1 MKVLLTTAALVLS
14 TVPMLAQSGE
24 QGVSHPDQ
32 APIAVES
39 NDGMVQQQAV
49 PPVASTPK
57 PAAGVPYSAPAP
69 PANTVVNPD
78 AGIVTT
84 NAPAASQ
91 NDDSVYRP
99 YRPYTGG
106 PAGLTARTQTH
117 DIDADIVTDVP
128 LKAGEMP
135 EGTLLKVRM
144 NDPVST
150 KNTIRGSAF
159 TATITD
165 DVQREGR
172 VVIPAGS
179 VLDGEV
185 TEVRGG
191 RRISGKAAIHLEP
204 RRITLPDGTYY
215 VLHAQVVDTGEDN
228 KVSVNQE
235 GTILRRDH
243 PKETLAEVTLATGS
257 GAVAGAMLGGG
268 VGAIVGASIGAG
280 ASTVIWL
287 KQDRQT
293 ALPKDTALTFCLT
306 TPMMIQPM
314 RDGAQL
320 RP

>member
-1 MKVLLTTAALVLS
+1 
-14 TVPMLAQSGE
+14 
-24 QGVSHPDQ
+24 
-32 APIAVES
+32 
-39 NDGMVQQQAV
+39 
-49 PPVASTPK
+49 
-57 PAAGVPYSAPAP
+57 VPYSAPAP
-69 PANTVVNPD
+69 STDTAVNPD

-99 YRPYTGG
+99 YRPYTGAK
-106 PAGLTARTQTH
+106 PGLTARTPEH

-150 KNTIRGSAF
+150 KSTIRGTAF

-179 VLDGEV
+179 VLDGQV

-191 RRISGKAAIHLEP
+191 RRISGRAAIHLEP

-243 PKETLAEVTLATGS
+243 PKETLAVISLATGS
-257 GAVAGAMLGGG
+257 AAVAGAMIGGG
-268 VGAIVGASIGAG
+268 VGAVVGAGIGAG

-287 KQDRQT
+287 KEDRQT
-293 ALPKDTALTFCLT
+293 ALPRDTALTFCLT